1 MFPSYAWRFSTC
13 FIFISSAFVA
23 GLADPIKVTIPKPPK
38 NNAVQSSFLGV
49 SIELSFLNEY
59 CITHFLPPLILVSD
73 LFFFLVG
80 DDTSSIPNTMINY
93 LTALRSRMGQNHLKI
108 RIGGNSM
115 DSSDYVP
122 EQTTPMVQLIGGY
135 VNFDDQPVKYGPML
149 WDVMKQVASK
159 TGGIDYLIGACALP
173 SFSRT

>member
-1 MFPSYAWRFSTC
+1 
-13 FIFISSAFVA
+13 
-23 GLADPIKVTIPKPPK
+23 
-38 NNAVQSSFLGV
+38 
-49 SIELSFLNEY
+49 
-59 CITHFLPPLILVSD
+59 
-73 LFFFLVG
+73 
-80 DDTSSIPNTMINY
+80 
-93 LTALRSRMGQNHLKI
+93 
-108 RIGGNSM
+108 M